1 MTGPWVRKTL
11 VLALWLVE
19 LCSLANVA
27 SSCHAPSLPSV
38 KWGGWEGSFLMS
50 LPAVP
55 WGEMK
60 RPSWQVFSLL
70 GAVNIQRKLFYFH
83 CEIICIFI
91 LREDIETK
99 HKMDHLHLN
108 YLSKMEITHLFK
120 WISISTWNLVCHRT
134 FLKLITSGKWLWRW
148 VGQH

>member
-1 MTGPWVRKTL
+1 MIGPWVRKSL
-11 VLALWLVE
+11 VLAVWLSE

-27 SSCHAPSLPSV
+27 SSCCAASLPSV
-38 KWGGWEGSFLMS
+38 KWGGWEGWFLMS

-55 WGEMK
+55 LGEEQNCLG
-60 RPSWQVFSLL
+60 RCFPL

-83 CEIICIFI
+83 CEIICIFL

-120 WISISTWNLVCHRT
+120 WISISTWNPVCHCT
-134 FLKLITSGKWLWRW
+134 FLKLITSGKWLRRW